1 MKRILIIDDD
11 KDLLSLMDGFLTNN
25 GYEVKTEANGK
36 SGLKAIDN
44 TIDLVICDLKLP
56 DFNGLDILSSI
67 KKLRPFLP
75 VVLITG
81 YSDVKTAVEA
91 LRRGALDY
99 VTKPLYPDEILL
111 LLKDIAA
118 KHPAQVN
125 KAEAMP
131 KEKPSS
137 NSGSVK
143 AKVTEDIDSK
153 TYVKGSCHLIQNLNK
168 NLELV
173 APTNMS
179 VLILGETGSGKE
191 YVAKRLHEL
200 SDRSKKPFVSLDCGA
215 LPKELAASE
224 LFGHKKGS
232 FTGALNDKIGHFEMA
247 DGGTL
252 FLDEI
257 GNLSYENQVKL
268 LRVLQERVVKRIGSN
283 EERKVDIRLVVATNE
298 NLSER
303 ISSGEFREDLYH
315 RINEFTLHLPPLR
328 KREKDILV
336 FANHF
341 LQLSN
346 QQLGKE
352 VKGISDVVQDRF
364 LSYQWPGNL
373 REMRNVLKRSV
384 LLCQGNEI
392 GKNDI
397 PAELVLNHTVD
408 SEVSYEDMDLKS
420 ITERAEKNAI
430 ILALKKYQYNKTRV
444 AKALNV
450 DRKTLYN
457 KISNYGIEG

>member
-11 KDLLSLMDGFLTNN
+11 QDLLQLMDGFLTNN
-25 GYEVKTEANGK
+25 GYEVITESNGK
-36 SGLKAIDN
+36 DGLKALEPN
-44 TIDLVICDLKLP
+44 IDLVICDLKLP

-67 KKLRPFLP
+67 KKIRPNLP

-91 LRRGALDY
+91 LRRGAIDY
-99 VTKPLYPDEILL
+99 VTKPLYPDEILI
-111 LLKDIAA
+111 LLKEIGTKSRGQYSQEVERETPA
-118 KHPAQVN
+118 KSPNRV
-125 KAEAMP
+125 AE
-131 KEKPSS
+131 KQE
-137 NSGSVK
+137 N
-143 AKVTEDIDSK
+143 DIDAL
-153 TYVKGSCHLIQNLNK
+153 TYVKGNCHLIQNLNK

-191 YVAKRLHEL
+191 YVAKRVHEL
-200 SDRSKKPFVSLDCGA
+200 SDRKNKPFISLDCGA

-232 FTGALNDKIGHFEMA
+232 FTGALNDKIGHFELA

-283 EERKVDIRLVVATNE
+283 EEKKVDIRLVVATNE
-298 NLSER
+298 NLQER
-303 ISSGEFREDLYH
+303 IAGGEFREDLYH
-315 RINEFTLHLPPLR
+315 RLNEFALHLPPLR
-328 KREKDILV
+328 KRENDILD

-341 LQLSN
+341 LHLSN
-346 QQLGKE
+346 QQLGKRVE
-352 VKGISDVVQDRF
+352 RVSNQVEERF
-364 LSYQWPGNL
+364 LAYSWPGNL
-373 REMRNVLKRSV
+373 RELKNVMKRAV
-384 LLCQGNEI
+384 LLCQGSEI
-392 GKNDI
+392 SKNDI
-397 PAELVLNHTVD
+397 PAELILNHFV
-408 SEVSYEDMDLKS
+408 EEEASYEDLDLK
-420 ITERAEKNAI
+420 TVAERAEKNAI
-430 ILALKKYQYNKTRV
+430 ILALKKHQFNKTKV
-444 AKALNV
+444 AKALKV

-457 KISNYGIEG
+457 KISSYGIEG